1 MHTVSFF
8 ICRAAAVRQPYRAV
22 RQPYIRLQTKLTVCR
37 YSPKAS
43 ERRHARSAINT
54 TQADRCSVVLAM
66 LTQLRASRRDVTD
79 REGCQSHDSRISPIC
94 RDWSSPSVTTLRSA
108 CMVLIAPVG
117 ASHASGMFSETVCTP
132 SLQSTVASL
141 QS

>member
-1 MHTVSFF
+1 MQSGVGDAHTTTGISKR
-8 ICRAAAVRQPYRAV
+8 CDRQG
-22 RQPYIRLQTKLTVCR
+22 RL
-37 YSPKAS
+37 S
-43 ERRHARSAINT
+43 EP
-54 TQADRCSVVLAM
+54 L
-66 LTQLRASRRDVTD
+66 
-79 REGCQSHDSRISPIC
+79 DSRISPIC